1 MKVLSWIRA
10 ALMVVV
16 LAAAYDY
23 LLAHTWGYVSAIGWA
38 DWWMAAFPTKD
49 AAALSWLIATHTA
62 AVLAAAAP
70 VALASLSMLPGRPV
84 LLAAI
89 AGLAVTV
96 VELLPETTPELWPLE
111 WGAHPVFFVTD
122 QLKII
127 VAMPV
132 LVWLLRK
139 LPSGAGLSGR
149 DLNNVPGGS

>member
-16 LAAAYDY
+16 LAAAYDS
-23 LLAHTWGYVSAIGWA
+23 LLAHTWGYLSAIGWA

-49 AAALSWLIATHTA
+49 AAALSWL
-62 AVLAAAAP
+62 
-70 VALASLSMLPGRPV
+70 VA
-84 LLAAI
+84 
-89 AGLAVTV
+89 
-96 VELLPETTPELWPLE
+96 LLPETTPELWPLA
-111 WGAHPVFFVTD
+111 WGAHPVFLVTD

-149 DLNNVPGGS
+149 DLSDVPGGS